1 MVSSKERLRIERWI
15 NDLLER
21 IKRQQS
27 ALDRLSAAM
36 VEAVSAL
43 HEIKDMDALDS
54 LLKAQARAQ
63 QALDDIAAM
72 TAAAAKARSEAESI
86 SVQDPNKSEESDGTR

>member
-63 QALDDIAAM
+63 QALDDIAA
-72 TAAAAKARSEAESI
+72 I
-86 SVQDPNKSEESDGTR
+86 SVQEPNKSEDSDGTR

>member
-15 NDLLER
+15 NELLER
-21 IKRQQS
+21 IKRQQA
-27 ALDRLSAAM
+27 ALDRTSAAM

-43 HEIKDMDALDS
+43 YEIKDMDALDS

-63 QALDDIAAM
+63 QALDDI
-72 TAAAAKARSEAESI
+72 SEAESI

>member
-15 NDLLER
+15 NELLER
-21 IKRQQS
+21 IKRQQA
-27 ALDRLSAAM
+27 ALDRTSAAM

-43 HEIKDMDALDS
+43 YEIKDMDALDS